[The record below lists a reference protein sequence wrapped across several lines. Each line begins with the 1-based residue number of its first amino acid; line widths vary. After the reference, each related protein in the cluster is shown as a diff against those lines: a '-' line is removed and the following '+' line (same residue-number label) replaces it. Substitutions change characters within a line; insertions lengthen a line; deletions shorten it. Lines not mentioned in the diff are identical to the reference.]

1 MKLVYFILGNLI
13 FIIFLFLFATDKD
26 FSGLSKDPLERFVDI
41 IYFII
46 TTLTTTGYGD
56 IVAKSMRARL
66 IISLYIIFIFAIVA
80 LNFISIKYKY

>member
-80 LNFISIKYKY
+80 LNFIPIKYKY